1 MAAKPNPQLWGWL
14 LCGSAGLT
22 LLSFALPWQN
32 TTAGG
37 RWFVAFAEGW
47 VAALAAAVGFEMA
60 VHTLSTKTPIA
71 KRRRVA
77 AVSVLCSVIVLF
89 ATAFFAVKMLTS
101 TNQGVGSGPGSV
113 LAAVANLAWTFT
125 AVRRHVQLRAIERRT
140 PKVAPPPPPAA

>member
-14 LCGSAGLT
+14 MCASAGLT
-22 LLSFALPWQN
+22 LVSFALPWQN

-37 RWFVAFAEGW
+37 RWFFAFAEGW
-47 VAALAAAVGFEMA
+47 IAAVVTAVGFEMA
-60 VHTLSTKTPIA
+60 LHTLSTKAPIA

-77 AVSVLCSVIVLF
+77 AISVLCSVIVLF
-89 ATAFFAVKMLTS
+89 CTAFFAVKMLMSTS
-101 TNQGVGSGPGSV
+101 KGVGSGPGSV

-140 PKVAPPPPPAA
+140 PKPAPPPPAA